1 MQHDDASG
9 IAVLL
14 DDAHWNAF
22 ALCTLAQLG
31 QQFETF
37 ARPP

>member
-14 DDAHWNAF
+14 DDPHRDAF
-22 ALCTLAQLG
+22 ALCTLAQPC
-31 QQFETF
+31 QQIETL